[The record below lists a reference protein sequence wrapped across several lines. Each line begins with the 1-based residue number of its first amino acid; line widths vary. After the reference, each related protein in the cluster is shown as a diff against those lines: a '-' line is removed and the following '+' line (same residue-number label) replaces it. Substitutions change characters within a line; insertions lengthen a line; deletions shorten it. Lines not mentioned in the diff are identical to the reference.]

1 MAYSKEMAV
10 IDWLDEL
17 PIEELPDGECQVI
30 VRESR
35 EGRMDVQEAIA
46 LLEYDY
52 ADEIEEYV
60 RQNVEIQRLLE

>member
-1 MAYSKEMAV
+1 MAV

-30 VRESR
+30 VREFR